1 MITGR
6 KLTAE
11 EVEALQAKQA
21 RKAGN
26 SRLVK
31 QELYDTLVAGF
42 EANEYGEISLGVDE
56 KKPTVKK
63 NVVKAFERRGLKVDW
78 RRGKADTLRFQVQ
91 A

>member
-1 MITGR
+1 MKGR

-11 EVEALQAKQA
+11 EIQALETKQA
-21 RKAGN
+21 RKAGT

-31 QELYDTLVAGF
+31 QELYDTLVAEFAVG
-42 EANEYGEISLGVDE
+42 EYGEIGLGVDE

-63 NVVKAFERRGLKVDW
+63 NIQAAFNRRGLNLDW
-78 RRGKADTLRFQVQ
+78 RRGKADTLRFQVV